1 MRDLSPSL
9 LFDIIAADRSPRT
22 NEEAKSMS
30 KVKLAVIGGSGV
42 YDMEALTDVEE
53 RQITTPFG
61 DPSDHIVVGTLS
73 GKRIAFL
80 PRHGRGHRLT
90 PTEVPYRANIWAL
103 KSLGVERIISIS
115 ACGSMKETYAPRHI
129 VIPDQIYD
137 NTKKRDYSFFGDGLV
152 AHIGIAEP
160 FCPHLRQVLFD
171 AVKRA
176 GGTVHMG
183 GTFITIEGP
192 RFSTRGE
199 SNIYRSWGVDIIGMT
214 AVPEAQLAR
223 EAEICYATMAHV
235 TDYDVWHETEEP
247 VSVEALLATLAANT
261 ELAQN
266 ALRGVIAKLAATERD
281 CECGSTL
288 AAALIT
294 QRDLIPAETKEKLA
308 PLVGKYLD
316 STLSIRESLKNT
328 KGKGKTGGE

>member
-1 MRDLSPSL
+1 
-9 LFDIIAADRSPRT
+9 
-22 NEEAKSMS
+22 MS
-30 KVKLAVIGGSGV
+30 EVKLAVIGGSGV
-42 YDMEALTDVEE
+42 YDIETLTDVEE
-53 RQITTPFG
+53 RQIATPFG
-61 DPSDHIVVGTLS
+61 DPSDSIVIGTLS
-73 GKRIAFL
+73 GVRIAFL

-115 ACGSMKETYAPRHI
+115 ACGSMKERYEPRHI

-137 NTKKRDYSFFGDGLV
+137 NTKNRDYSFFGEGLV
-152 AHIGIAEP
+152 AHIGIADP
-160 FCPHLRQVLFD
+160 FCPHLRPLLAD
-171 AVKRA
+171 AAKKA

-235 TDYDVWHETEEP
+235 TDYDVWHEEEEA
-247 VSVEALLATLAANT
+247 VNVEMLIAN
-261 ELAQN
+261 LMAN
-266 ALRGVIAKLAATERD
+266 
-281 CECGSTL
+281 
-288 AAALIT
+288 AALSKRTIAELVPMLSADRPCDCGQTLSAAIIT
-294 QRDLIPAETKEKLA
+294 QRDMTP
-308 PLVGKYLD
+308 P
-316 STLSIRESLKNT
+316 
-328 KGKGKTGGE
+328 KTIERLGPIVARYFSG